1 MRQRLPAVL
10 YPAMLPTSQAAAS
23 PDNQDRFWSGA
34 VRWRLLAR
42 AKLPIRQ
49 PRLLPIEDFQLEVR
63 GTLPAR
69 SPCTRY
75 RKVFQQP
82 RYRKVFR
89 VPSFR
94 LCAGPTLMAWAK
106 SAPAMRRRGRAAGA
120 SSLALLVS
128 QFVNPLAALP
138 NSRSLASHTV
148 AGHAICR
155 MLPANFLRADGT
167 FAAFK
172 IIERR

>member
-1 MRQRLPAVL
+1 MPGALLPMRQRLPAVL
-10 YPAMLPTSQAAAS
+10 YSAMLPTSQAAAS

-106 SAPAMRRRGRAAGA
+106 SKGPDGSEAAGRR
-120 SSLALLVS
+120 
-128 QFVNPLAALP
+128 QAAEYLQKLP
-138 NSRSLASHTV
+138 
-148 AGHAICR
+148 
-155 MLPANFLRADGT
+155 D
-167 FAAFK
+167 
-172 IIERR
+172 